1 MDNCTITMDQK
12 FQFIRFMDEARWKS
26 YGNTYNYDIP
36 NYFNKDMKREQ
47 KILTHFLGYITDR
60 QTPFKLIFE
69 RLDFIFSQLVDD
81 YVKGESP
88 QTLLVDEDNKDCY
101 FGKKAEGKYAFRER
115 IKKDY
120 KISQYPDVLDQLPK
134 DERLCV
140 ASRFYPTDYIA
151 ILCTLEILS
160 GYNRNIIDYIKR
172 AIGKAAKKDDKLKCV
187 LYALWLLGYADIG
200 TWSKDKK
207 NKIGKKN
214 DQHIFSKKHR
224 DDVAEKKGKSI
235 KNFFEY
241 GLSDKKYLDFL
252 KNDRYKTKRV
262 TCFLRDLLKF
272 DHFSEMFKPCIGDED
287 FKDLKDQLKDLDL
300 PGDVW
305 NNNSTFRKCFLA
317 DSGNENKE
325 PFNMIIRGL
334 HDKEKNPEWYPEQLD
349 CTFDFVPRMCEK
361 QNETNCIHCP
371 IKNDGK
377 IPKDFCSSDGTKFCP
392 FLLYACGYAT
402 KCKDIKEYCP
412 NHKR

>member
-1 MDNCTITMDQK
+1 M
-12 FQFIRFMDEARWKS
+12 
-26 YGNTYNYDIP
+26 
-36 NYFNKDMKREQ
+36 
-47 KILTHFLGYITDR
+47 GYITDR

-187 LYALWLLGYADIG
+187 LYALWLLGYADTV
-200 TWSKDKK
+200 TWSKGKN
-207 NKIGKKN
+207 NKIGKKISPYLK
-214 DQHIFSKKHR
+214 QAGER
-224 DDVAEKKGKSI
+224 AERR
-235 KNFFEY
+235 E
-241 GLSDKKYLDFL
+241 
-252 KNDRYKTKRV
+252 
-262 TCFLRDLLKF
+262 
-272 DHFSEMFKPCIGDED
+272 KP
-287 FKDLKDQLKDLDL
+287 
-300 PGDVW
+300 
-305 NNNSTFRKCFLA
+305 
-317 DSGNENKE
+317 
-325 PFNMIIRGL
+325 
-334 HDKEKNPEWYPEQLD
+334 
-349 CTFDFVPRMCEK
+349 
-361 QNETNCIHCP
+361 
-371 IKNDGK
+371 
-377 IPKDFCSSDGTKFCP
+377 
-392 FLLYACGYAT
+392 
-402 KCKDIKEYCP
+402 
-412 NHKR
+412 